1 MVFGATFIDTWGWIA
16 LGRRKD
22 PRHAEAAEY
31 YRALSRT
38 SERIYTSD
46 YVLDEAITLIFRRE
60 SFVEAARFVN
70 SIIASASSGYII
82 VEQISPERFTAAWN
96 LRLRLKDKARISFT
110 DLTSMIVMRERGVKH
125 VLTDDKHF
133 AQVGLGFELAP

>member
-22 PRHAEAAEY
+22 PRHDEAAEY

-38 SERIYTSD
+38 DERIYTSD

-60 SFVEAARFVN
+60 SFAEAARFVN
-70 SIIASASSGYII
+70 SIIASASSRYII
-82 VEQISPERFTAAWN
+82 VEQISPERSPQPD
-96 LRLRLKDKARISFT
+96 LPPPEGQSPDIG
-110 DLTSMIVMRERGVKH
+110 LTSMIVMRARRSTSLQTRRTSLSGAR
-125 VLTDDKHF
+125 LS
-133 AQVGLGFELAP
+133 

>member
-22 PRHAEAAEY
+22 PRHDEAAEY
-31 YRALSRT
+31 YKALSRAG
-38 SERIYTSD
+38 ERIYTTD

-60 SFVEAARFVN
+60 TFAEAARFVG
-70 SIIASASSGYII
+70 SIIAAARSGYIT
-82 VEQISPERFTAAWN
+82 VEQISPERFGAAWD
-96 LRLRLKDKARISFT
+96 LRLRLKDKVRISFT
-110 DLTSMIVMRERGVKH
+110 DLTSMIVMREREVRH

-133 AQVGLGFELAP
+133 LQVGLGFELAP